1 MKGEKGGNCNRT
13 ACQKPMTEEESYYSV
28 WTRAYYCRQ
37 CARDINDANRGDAR
51 AMYGVDDCVFKV
63 GNLSAENRA
72 KLVAAHQY
80 VPEN

>member
-1 MKGEKGGNCNRT
+1 MKGKKGGNCNRT
-13 ACQKPMTEEESYYSV
+13 ACQKAILPFESYYSV

-37 CARDINDANRGDAR
+37 CAWLINDANRGDAR
-51 AMYGVDDCVFKV
+51 AMYGVDDCVFLV

-72 KLVAAHQY
+72 KFEKANQY